1 MNIIYQKTKYR
12 FMKVIVTLLLL
23 TGLSSKDIL
32 LNQTLEN
39 LTNYLEDKK
48 KHQYNFKI
56 DLPSDKKHQNYREL
70 HLNHYY
76 IKEKRDTDHFL

>member
-1 MNIIYQKTKYR
+1 
-12 FMKVIVTLLLL
+12 MKVIVTLLLL
-23 TGLSSKDIL
+23 TIPLLGISQNISGLSSKDML

-76 IKEKRDTDHFL
+76 IKEKRDTVHFL